1 VKLILGV
8 LTPTGGDIIRSN
20 VRVALVNQHH
30 ADQLDMS
37 LTPVEYMIE
46 EFPCPS
52 SGISSYDHTLKL
64 RSHLA
69 SCGVPGGNKEG
80 TIPDLQNVPIAA
92 LSGGQRSRVAL
103 AAVSFLRPHVLV
115 LDEPTNNLDLE
126 SVGALAESV
135 KKFDGAVIVV
145 SHDQYFV
152 NEVANEAWVVAK
164 GKVSRVESFEAY
176 RLKELAKLNK
186 TNV

>member
-1 VKLILGV
+1 MGIDSKTRMVFLGENGNGKTTLLKLILGALQPSV
-8 LTPTGGDIIRSN
+8 GEINKAN

-37 LTPVEYMIE
+37 LSPVEYMCE

-52 SGISSYDHTLKL
+52 AGISSYDHILKL

-69 SCGVPGGNKEG
+69 SCGVPSGNKEG

-103 AAVSFLRPHVLV
+103 AAVSFLKPHVLV
-115 LDEPTNNLDLE
+115 LDEPTNNL
-126 SVGALAESV
+126 V
-135 KKFDGAVIVV
+135 
-145 SHDQYFV
+145 
-152 NEVANEAWVVAK
+152 
-164 GKVSRVESFEAY
+164 
-176 RLKELAKLNK
+176 
-186 TNV
+186 